1 MTYLS
6 PEQGNKTLVISLKPR
21 LYFFWGGGGEGG
33 KGWGELGERE
43 TKKSMFNYI
52 IFILSVVS

>member
-1 MTYLS
+1 MSFSRARKQDLS
-6 PEQGNKTLVISLKPR
+6 NLFKTTFI
-21 LYFFWGGGGEGG
+21 FFGGG

>member
-1 MTYLS
+1 MSFSRARKQDFSNLF
-6 PEQGNKTLVISLKPR
+6 KTKFI
-21 LYFFWGGGGEGG
+21 FFWGGGEGG

>member
-1 MTYLS
+1 MSS
-6 PEQGNKTLVISLKPR
+6 PVQGNKTLVISLKPH
-21 LYFFWGGGGEGG
+21 LYFLWGGGGG

-43 TKKSMFNYI
+43 TKKSMFDNFI